1 MALTTEFDGRRPTRP
16 SPARGFSLVEVIV
29 AMVILVIGLVSLA
42 ALFGQAIGT
51 MQLVQED
58 LIVKQKARETLES
71 IYTARNTQQVTFDM
85 IRNVSDVSVGGIPG
99 IFADGFQ
106 PLRQPGGDGLAGT
119 ADDGAVEELV
129 LPGPDGLLGTL
140 DDDIRSLGTI
150 EREIVIQP
158 IVRAD
163 GTVNPDLRQITINFR
178 YAVAQGPQRTY
189 RVGSYISRFR

>member
-1 MALTTEFDGRRPTRP
+1 MALKPTRMRLGRDKQA
-16 SPARGFSLVEVIV
+16 SGFSLVEVIV
-29 AMVILVIGLVSLA
+29 AMVILVVGLVSLA

-85 IRNVSDVSVGGIPG
+85 IRNVSDISVGGIPG
-99 IFADGFQ
+99 IFLDGFQ
-106 PLRQPGGDGLAGT
+106 PLRDPGADALAAT
-119 ADDGAVEELV
+119 ADDGAIEESV

-140 DDDIRSLGTI
+140 DDVIRSLGSI

-163 GTVNPDLRQITINFR
+163 GTVNPDLRQITISFR
-178 YAVAQGPQRTY
+178 YTDAQGPQRTY